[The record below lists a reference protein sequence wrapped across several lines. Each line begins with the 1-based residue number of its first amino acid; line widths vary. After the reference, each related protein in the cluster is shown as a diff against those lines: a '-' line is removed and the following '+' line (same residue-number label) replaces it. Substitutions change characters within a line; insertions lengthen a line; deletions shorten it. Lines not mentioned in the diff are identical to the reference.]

1 MNASILDAKLSLIA
15 AANCYP
21 DQHLDNDALYTAL
34 SLFCGS
40 RYARKAKFIARNLG
54 VHSRFFS
61 RSISCKET
69 SPIITNAELSAALI
83 EDLLQSSALSIE
95 QLDYL
100 IAHTTTPDTLLPPGI
115 SWVAEKL
122 NYTGPFIE
130 LRQACTGFANA
141 LQFALPRILM
151 TNRPL
156 VILGSETGSLHF
168 NFDEIKRDNS
178 QLINFMQMGD
188 GAAGVLLAPWN
199 GSDRGV
205 ISGCY
210 FGQIGTKSQP
220 GLTLPSRDIGDDLS
234 PYLFRHD
241 AVSVKQN
248 GAKLIA
254 ACVSALNA
262 QGYDIQEFNY
272 IIPHQAS
279 GLIDQ
284 QVAQL
289 LAVPISRVVNDAK
302 WLGNLGSAAIWSSFS
317 HLINSGKLKQGE
329 TVAILGAEATKYM
342 YGGFVYTH

>member
-1 MNASILDAKLSLIA
+1 MNASILDTKLSLIS

-21 DQHLDNDALYTAL
+21 DQHLDNDSLFTAL
-34 SLFCGS
+34 SLFSGPK
-40 RYARKAKFIARNLG
+40 YARKAKFIARSLG

-61 RSISCKET
+61 RSITCNAT
-69 SPIITNAELSAALI
+69 TPIVTNAELCAAVI
-83 EDLLQSSALSIE
+83 EELLRTSDLSIE

-115 SWVAEKL
+115 AWVAERL
-122 NYTGPFIE
+122 NYNGPFIE

-141 LQFALPRILM
+141 LQFALPRISM
-151 TNRPL
+151 TNKPL

-168 NFDEIKRDNS
+168 NFDDIKRDNS
-178 QLINFMQMGD
+178 QLVNYMQMGD

-199 GSDRGV
+199 GSKRRV

-210 FGQIGTKSQP
+210 FGQIGTNSQP
-220 GLTLPSRDIGDDLS
+220 GLTLPSRELDDSLS

-248 GAKLIA
+248 GAKLIQ
-254 ACVSALNA
+254 ACVSALNS
-262 QGYDIQEFNY
+262 QGYDIQEFDY

-284 QVAQL
+284 QVAKL
-289 LAVPISRVVNDAK
+289 LGVPTSRVINDAK

-317 HLINSGKLKQGE
+317 HLINSDKLKQGD